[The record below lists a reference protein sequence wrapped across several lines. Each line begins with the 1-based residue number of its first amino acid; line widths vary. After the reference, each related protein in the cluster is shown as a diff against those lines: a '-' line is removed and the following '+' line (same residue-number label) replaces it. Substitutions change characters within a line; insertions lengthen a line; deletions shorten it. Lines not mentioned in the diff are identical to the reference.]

1 MADNE
6 IVNGIINTILSPI
19 LAVLNWI
26 IELLFSNNTIL
37 MILFFILVNIIAILL
52 MKRDKQYAENGERR
66 IKEAT
71 LLIVA
76 IVGGSLGMYYAM
88 FKYKHKTL
96 HNKFSIGIPIIIVMQ
111 FAFASYLLMS
121 GILG

>member
-6 IVNGIINTILSPI
+6 VVNGIIDTILSPI
-19 LAVLNWI
+19 LAVLNWV

-37 MILFFILVNIIAILL
+37 MIIFFILINLIAIIL

-76 IVGGSLGMYYAM
+76 LVGGSIGMYYAM

-96 HNKFSIGIPIIIVMQ
+96 HNKFSIGIPVIIVIQ
-111 FAFASYLLMS
+111 FAFVSYLLMN

>member
-6 IVNGIINTILSPI
+6 VVNGIINTILSPI

-26 IELLFSNNTIL
+26 IEILFSNNIIL

-96 HNKFSIGIPIIIVMQ
+96 HNKFSIGIPVIMVIQ

-121 GILG
+121 GIL